1 MKSLLLVL
9 SHNGHRLNITHDL
22 QTILYCGC
30 HHAVLFFSL
39 SYKKLLYEVAF
50 AIFAVEDG

>member
-1 MKSLLLVL
+1 MITNYYVL
-9 SHNGHRLNITHDL
+9 WMPPSCT
-22 QTILYCGC
+22 
-30 HHAVLFFSL
+30 LFFL